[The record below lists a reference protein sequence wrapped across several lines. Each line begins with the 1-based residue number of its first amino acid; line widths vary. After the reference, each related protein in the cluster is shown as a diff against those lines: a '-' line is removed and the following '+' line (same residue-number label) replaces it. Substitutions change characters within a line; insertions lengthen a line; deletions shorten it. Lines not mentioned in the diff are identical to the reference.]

1 MAYSE
6 TLVELSIWKLKPRYL
21 YILTYPSVSLN
32 AARQRL
38 VELNMLGVDKLM
50 FEGPVEINGVH
61 VIAKGTTGV
70 VVKGVRKDQKV
81 AIKIRRVDANRQS
94 LLSEATKLRLANTVG
109 IGPRLLAASRNFLVW
124 SFVEGIE
131 LEEWIPQADAKD
143 VRKVVREL
151 FRQAIILD
159 SLGLIHQ
166 ELSRVGNH
174 VMVTPG
180 LQPVIF
186 DFETASLSSS
196 RSNLTQLVNALLI
209 RESLISEKVQRAFNV
224 KRDYILQIIKV
235 YKKTRNPNS
244 LSVLLS

>member
-1 MAYSE
+1 M
-6 TLVELSIWKLKPRYL
+6 
-21 YILTYPSVSLN
+21 
-32 AARQRL
+32 
-38 VELNMLGVDKLM
+38 
-50 FEGPVEINGVH
+50 
-61 VIAKGTTGV
+61 
-70 VVKGVRKDQKV
+70 
-81 AIKIRRVDANRQS
+81 
-94 LLSEATKLRLANTVG
+94 
-109 IGPRLLAASRNFLVW
+109 VW

>member
-1 MAYSE
+1 MAYPE
-6 TLVELSIWKLKPRYL
+6 TLVELNIWKLKSRYL
-21 YILTYPSVSLN
+21 YVLTYPSISLN

-38 VELNMLGVDKLM
+38 VELSMLGVDKLV

-70 VVKGVRKDQKV
+70 VVKGVRKHQKV

-94 LLSEATKLRLANTVG
+94 LLGEATKLRLANAAG
-109 IGPRLLAASRNFLVW
+109 IGPRLLAVSRNFLVW

-131 LEEWIPQADAKD
+131 LEEWILQAETRD
-143 VRKVVREL
+143 VRKVVSEL

-159 SLGLIHQ
+159 SLGLVHQ

-174 VMVTPG
+174 VLVTPE

-196 RSNLTQLVNALLI
+196 RSNLTQLVNALLVK
-209 RESLISEKVQRAFNV
+209 ESLVSEKVQRAFNV
-224 KRDYILQIIKV
+224 KHDDILQIIKV

-244 LSVLLS
+244 LSVLLD